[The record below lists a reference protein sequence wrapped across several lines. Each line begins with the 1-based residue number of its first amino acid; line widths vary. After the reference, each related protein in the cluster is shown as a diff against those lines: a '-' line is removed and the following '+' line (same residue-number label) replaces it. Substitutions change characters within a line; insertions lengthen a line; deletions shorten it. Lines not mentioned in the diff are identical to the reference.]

1 MSKRFRATSFKN
13 AQINAPG
20 YSTRAH
26 ESRPAIGAKGWPI
39 SEQSHAILEYMKTHG
54 PATAHSIH
62 TDAVAPRWPKWSAA
76 QTRARVQSLVSSGR
90 MKRTQAGMFAQI
102 PDPSTTKES
111 PT

>member
-1 MSKRFRATSFKN
+1 MSKRFRATSYKN

-20 YSTRAH
+20 YGSHH
-26 ESRPAIGAKGWPI
+26 EERTALGAKGWPI

-54 PATAHSIH
+54 PAAAHSIH
-62 TDAVAPRWPKWSAA
+62 MDAVAPRWPKWSAA

-90 MKRTQAGMFAQI
+90 MKRTQAGMFARTI
-102 PDPSTTKES
+102 TTKES